1 VNIINQA
8 MLYLLD
14 LLHNA
19 VGSYGLAIILIT
31 VLIRAVLWPLNSAQA
46 RSMKK
51 MQELQPKL
59 KALQDK
65 YKDNPQKMQEAMM
78 KFYSENSF
86 NPLAGCLPMLVQ
98 LPIFIGL
105 YGALSSP
112 HFLADTVHEHFLF
125 LNNLSAT
132 LQSHAGKPLDGTFT
146 VLKGDTFGS
155 DRTVSLT
162 LNDGKVKEQDVADT
176 NKLIAAPGTDP
187 KSLWHPDEPLKMT
200 LNFSAMGLSDEDR
213 AKIKAADV
221 LVVNN
226 KSRELENVHFENV
239 NGVLTKE
246 VPTVPGSTDLMQNL
260 HLDVLSLIIVYGAL
274 TLAYQQLMTGR
285 QPKPAKDDAA
295 AQAMQSP
302 AMKFMPLM
310 FVVILFF
317 IPIPAGALIYLV
329 VTTALMLIQTLWVNY
344 SEDKKSGSKSGRP
357 SEQIVDI
364 KADRA

>member
-1 VNIINQA
+1 MNIINQA

-14 LLHNA
+14 LLHTA

-59 KALQDK
+59 KALQEK

-125 LNNLSAT
+125 LKNLSAT
-132 LQSHAGKPLDGTFT
+132 LQSHAGQPLDGTFNVEKNDTFSSDKT
-146 VLKGDTFGS
+146 VL
-155 DRTVSLT
+155 LT
-162 LNDGKVKEQDVADT
+162 MNSGKTQEQDVA
-176 NKLIAAPGTDP
+176 NQGQLIKVVPQPLLPG
-187 KSLWHPDEPLKMT
+187 EPMTMT
-200 LNFSAMGLSDEDR
+200 LDFKALNLSDDYR
-213 AKIKAADV
+213 NLVKSADV
-221 LVVNN
+221 LVMNT
-226 KSRELENVHFENV
+226 KSHELERVHFNNV
-239 NGVLTKE
+239 NGVLAKE
-246 VPTVPGSTDLMQNL
+246 VPTQQGHSQVNY
-260 HLDVLSLIIVYGAL
+260 DVLALIVVYGAL

-344 SEDKKSGSKSGRP
+344 SEDKKSGTKSGRP

>member
-14 LLHNA
+14 LLHTA

-31 VLIRAVLWPLNSAQA
+31 VLIRVVLWPLNSAQA

-59 KALQDK
+59 KALQEK
-65 YKDNPQKMQEAMM
+65 YKDQPQKMQEAMM

-125 LNNLSAT
+125 LSNLSST
-132 LQSHAGKPLDGTFT
+132 LQSHAGQPLDGTFNIE
-146 VLKGDTFGS
+146 KDDTFSADKMVTLTMMSGKTQEQEVGNQQKVI
-155 DRTVSLT
+155 TVSPKPLLPGSPMILT
-162 LNDGKVKEQDVADT
+162 LDFKE
-176 NKLIAAPGTDP
+176 
-187 KSLWHPDEPLKMT
+187 
-200 LNFSAMGLSDEDR
+200 LNLSDDYR
-213 AKIKAADV
+213 KLVKSADV
-221 LVVNN
+221 LVMDS
-226 KSRELENVHFENV
+226 KSHELERVHFDNV
-239 NGVLTKE
+239 NGVLAQE
-246 VPTVPGSTDLMQNL
+246 VPTVPGKSKVNW
-260 HLDVLSLIIVYGAL
+260 DVLGLIVVYGAL
-274 TLAYQQLMTGR
+274 TLAYQQVMSGR
-285 QPKPAKDDAA
+285 APKASKDDPT

-310 FVVILFF
+310 FVVVLFF

-329 VTTALMLIQTLWVNY
+329 VTTALMLLQTLWVNY
-344 SEDKKSGSKSGRP
+344 SEDKKSAAKAASGKP
-357 SEQIVDI
+357 SEQVVDI

>member
-14 LLHNA
+14 LLHTA

-31 VLIRAVLWPLNSAQA
+31 VLIRVVLWPLNSAQA

-59 KALQDK
+59 KALQEK
-65 YKDNPQKMQEAMM
+65 YKDQPQKMQEAMM

-125 LNNLSAT
+125 LSNLSST
-132 LQSHAGKPLDGTFT
+132 LQSHAGQPLDGTFN
-146 VLKGDTFGS
+146 VEKDDTFS
-155 DRTVSLT
+155 ADKNVTLT
-162 LNDGKVKEQDVADT
+162 MMSGKTQEQEVG
-176 NKLIAAPGTDP
+176 NQQKLIQVSPKPLLPGSAMT
-187 KSLWHPDEPLKMT
+187 MT
-200 LNFSAMGLSDEDR
+200 LDFKELNLSDDYR
-213 AKIKAADV
+213 KLVKAADV
-221 LVVNN
+221 LVMDS
-226 KSRELENVHFENV
+226 KSHELERVHFNNV
-239 NGVLTKE
+239 NGVLVQE
-246 VPTVPGSTDLMQNL
+246 VPTIPGKSKMNW
-260 HLDVLSLIIVYGAL
+260 DVLGLIIVYGAL
-274 TLAYQQLMTGR
+274 TLMYQQVMTGR
-285 QPKPAKDDAA
+285 APKAAKDDAA

-302 AMKFMPLM
+302 AMKFMPMM
-310 FVVILFF
+310 FVVVLFF

-329 VTTALMLIQTLWVNY
+329 VTTALMLVQTLWVNY
-344 SEDKKSGSKSGRP
+344 SEDKKNAAKAGKP

>member
-1 VNIINQA
+1 MNIINQA
-8 MLYLLD
+8 MLYLLN
-14 LLHNA
+14 LLHSA

-31 VLIRAVLWPLNSAQA
+31 VLIRMVLWPLNSAQT

-59 KALQDK
+59 KALQEK

-112 HFLADTVHEHFLF
+112 AFLANTVNEHFMF

-132 LQSHAGKPLDGTFT
+132 MQSHAGQPLDGTFSVDKNDTFSSDKT
-146 VLKGDTFGS
+146 VL
-155 DRTVSLT
+155 LT
-162 LNDGKVKEQDVADT
+162 MNSGKTQEQDVS
-176 NKLIAAPGTDP
+176 NQNQLIKVIPQPLLPG
-187 KSLWHPDEPLKMT
+187 EPMTMT
-200 LNFSAMGLSDEDR
+200 LDFKAMNLSDDYR
-213 AKIKAADV
+213 SLVKAADV
-221 LVVNN
+221 LVKNN
-226 KSRELENVHFENV
+226 KSQELERVHFNNV
-239 NGVLTKE
+239 NGVLVQE
-246 VPTVPGSTDLMQNL
+246 VPTVPGKDHWNF
-260 HLDVLSLIIVYGAL
+260 DVLGLIAVYGVL
-274 TLAYQQLMTGR
+274 TLLYQQVMTGR

-302 AMKFMPLM
+302 AMKMMPLM

-317 IPIPAGALIYLV
+317 MPIPAGALIYLV
-329 VTTALMLIQTLWVNY
+329 VTTALMLIQTLWVNF
-344 SEDKKSGSKSGRP
+344 SEDRKSAAKAGRP
-357 SEQIVDI
+357 SDQIVDV

>member
-14 LLHNA
+14 LLHTA

-31 VLIRAVLWPLNSAQA
+31 VLIRVVLWPLNSAQT

-59 KALQDK
+59 KALQEK

-132 LQSHAGKPLDGTFT
+132 MQSHSGQPLDGTFNIT
-146 VLKGDTFGS
+146 KDDTFS
-155 DRTVSLT
+155 ADKTLMLT
-162 LNDGKVKEQDVADT
+162 MANGKTQEQEVG
-176 NKLIAAPGTDP
+176 NQQKLIQVSPKPLLPGSPMT
-187 KSLWHPDEPLKMT
+187 MT
-200 LNFSAMGLSDEDR
+200 LDFKEMNLSDDYR
-213 AKIKAADV
+213 KLVKAADV
-221 LVVNN
+221 LVMNA
-226 KSRELENVHFENV
+226 KSHELERVHFNNV
-239 NGVLTKE
+239 NGVLMQE
-246 VPTVPGSTDLMQNL
+246 VPTTPGKPVWNY
-260 HLDVLSLIIVYGAL
+260 DVLGLIVVYGLL
-274 TLAYQQLMTGR
+274 TVAYQQVMTSR
-285 QPKPAKDDAA
+285 APKPAKDDAA

-344 SEDKKSGSKSGRP
+344 SEDKKVAAKGGKA

>member
-8 MLYLLD
+8 MLYLLN
-14 LLHNA
+14 LLHSA

-31 VLIRAVLWPLNSAQA
+31 VLIRVALWPLNSAQA

-59 KALQDK
+59 KALQEK
-65 YKDNPQKMQEAMM
+65 YKNDPQKMQEAMM

-112 HFLADTVHEHFLF
+112 DFLASTVHEHFLGIH
-125 LNNLSAT
+125 NLSAT
-132 LQSHAGKPLDGTFT
+132 LQSHAGTPLDGAFS
-146 VLKGDTFGS
+146 VVKGDTFS
-155 DRTVSLT
+155 ADRKVT
-162 LNDGKVKEQDVADT
+162 LALAGGKVQEQDAADP
-176 NKLIAAPGTDP
+176 NKLIVTSNTE
-187 KSLWHPDEPLKMT
+187 KSLWQPGEPLKMT
-200 LNFSAMGLSDEDR
+200 LNFSAMGLNDEDR
-213 AKIKAADV
+213 TKVESADV

-226 KSRELENVHFENV
+226 KSRELENVHFNNL
-239 NGVLTKE
+239 NGVLTQE
-246 VPTVPGSTDLMQNL
+246 VPTVPGSTNLMQNL
-260 HLDVLSLIIVYGAL
+260 HMDVLALIVLYAIL
-274 TLAYQQLMTGR
+274 TLAYQQVMTGR

-302 AMKFMPLM
+302 AMKLMPLM
-310 FVVILFF
+310 FVVMMFF
-317 IPIPAGALIYLV
+317 FPIPAGALIYLV
-329 VTTALMLIQTLWVNY
+329 VTTALMLIQTIWVNF
-344 SEDKKSGSKSGRP
+344 SEDKKSAAKAGKP
-357 SEQIVDI
+357 SDQIVDV